1 MYEVK
6 LFCQKCNFV
15 PYSLDMFLEAIDK
28 INALGEKSIPFIFI
42 IDYRLQKPVILPLK
56 QVNPDQI
63 LYSVN
68 GFTNSAKLNS
78 SDKKLKFN
86 YTSVE
91 YTRYQKAFDLVQK
104 HIRHGNS
111 FLLNL
116 TMPSKVACN
125 YTLKEIFHLS
135 RAKYKLWFKD
145 QFIVFSPEI
154 FIKTN
159 GRKISSFPMKGTID
173 ANLPDAKNKLLTSK
187 KEVAEHYTIVDLI
200 RNDLSMVAKKVRVAS
215 FQYIDHIKTHNRE
228 LLQMS
233 SEVTGELPENYREH
247 LGDILY
253 SLLPA
258 GSISGAPKKKTLE
271 VINEAEQ
278 YERGYFT
285 GIFGIFDGKNL
296 DSGVM
301 IRYIEKTNNGLI
313 YKSGGGITSQSDCK
327 QEYQELINKIYVP
340 IA

>member
-1 MYEVK
+1 MI
-6 LFCQKCNFV
+6 F
-15 PYSLDMFLEAIDK
+15 EAIHK
-28 INALGEKSIPFIFI
+28 INALGQKGIPFIFI
-42 IDYRLQKPVILPLK
+42 LDYNLQNPVILPLK
-56 QVNPDQI
+56 KVDPDQI

-68 GFTNSAKLNS
+68 GFTNSAKFNP
-78 SDKKLKFN
+78 SDTKLKFD
-86 YTSVE
+86 YIPVE
-91 YTRYQKAFDLVQK
+91 YKRYQKAFDLVQK

-116 TMPSKVACN
+116 TMPSKVECN

-135 RAKYKLWFKD
+135 RAKYKLWFND

-154 FIKTN
+154 FVKIN
-159 GRKISSFPMKGTID
+159 DRKISSFPMKGTID
-173 ANLPDAKNKLLTSK
+173 AVIPDAENKLLTSK

-200 RNDLSMVAKKVRVAS
+200 RNDLSMVAKNVRVTR
-215 FQYIDHIKTHNRE
+215 FQYIDHLKTHNRE

-233 SEVTGELPENYREH
+233 SEVTGELAENYREH

-271 VINEAEQ
+271 VIKEAEQ
-278 YERGYFT
+278 YERAYFT

-313 YKSGGGITSQSDCK
+313 YKSGGGITSQSDC
-327 QEYQELINKIYVP
+327 QEEYQELINKIYVP

>member
-1 MYEVK
+1 MI
-6 LFCQKCNFV
+6 F
-15 PYSLDMFLEAIDK
+15 EAIDK
-28 INALGEKSIPFIFI
+28 INALGENSIPFIFI
-42 IDYRLQKPVILPLK
+42 IDYNLQNPVILPLK
-56 QVNPDQI
+56 KLDPDQI
-63 LYSVN
+63 LYSIN
-68 GFTNSAKLNS
+68 GFTNSAKFNP
-78 SDKKLKFN
+78 SDTKLKFD
-86 YTSVE
+86 YIPVE
-91 YTRYQKAFDLVQK
+91 YKRYQKAFDLVQK

-116 TMPSKVACN
+116 TMPSIVECN
-125 YTLKEIFHLS
+125 YTLKEIFHFS

-154 FIKTN
+154 FVKIN

-173 ANLPDAKNKLLTSK
+173 AVIPDAENKLLTSK

-200 RNDLSMVAKKVRVAS
+200 RNDLSLVAKKVRVTR

-233 SEVTGELPENYREH
+233 SEITGELPENYREH

-258 GSISGAPKKKTLE
+258 GSISGAPKKKTLD
-271 VINEAEQ
+271 VISEAEQ

-301 IRYIEKTNNGLI
+301 IRYIEKTNNELI
-313 YKSGGGITSQSDCK
+313 YKSGGGITSQSDCE

>member
-1 MYEVK
+1 MSK
-6 LFCQKCNFV
+6 PLF
-15 PYSLDMFLEAIDK
+15 DE
-28 INALGEKSIPFIFI
+28 INILGNRRIPFLFI
-42 IDYRLQKPVILPLK
+42 IDYELRQPVIIPLE
-56 QVNPDQI
+56 QVNPDEI
-63 LYSVN
+63 LYSIN
-68 GFTNSAKLNS
+68 GISNTTTLEPPRNKL
-78 SDKKLKFN
+78 LFN
-86 YTSVE
+86 YTPVD
-91 YTRYQKAFDLVQK
+91 YTRYQKAFGLVQK

-159 GRKISSFPMKGTID
+159 GLKISSFPMKGTID
-173 ANLPDAKNKLLTSK
+173 ANLPDAKNKLLSSK
-187 KEVAEHYTIVDLI
+187 KEMAEHYTIVDLI
-200 RNDLSMVAKKVRVAS
+200 RNDLSMVAKDVRVAR

-233 SEVTGELPENYREH
+233 SEVTGELAKNYREH

-301 IRYIEKTNNGLI
+301 IRYVEKTNNGLI

-327 QEYQELINKIYVP
+327 EEYQELINKIYVP